1 MVCIILEIFMIP
13 NVQAATDQQYIR
25 VGLESRFKGQS
36 KINIKSKRIGMGY
49 CINNGFREEVDLVSN
64 SGFSFTP
71 AKGYFFSVQ
80 KDFKS
85 YSQAKQVVDSM
96 KELDVNAYPVI
107 LYRNTWNVYI
117 GGSADR
123 ESVKVQLGKV
133 TGRFGFTYSDIMKDN
148 QYRTLVEGEGDRF
161 LIDVDK
167 HMAYPQF
174 VSGTY
179 NTSGVPLLD
188 LESFRYRG
196 RIEIGRYKSDLLKAV
211 NIVNLEE
218 YLYGVVPGEVS
229 SSWPKEALKTQ
240 AVCARG
246 YAILKAGFRSDST
259 VGKPYKIDDTT
270 KSQVYKGY
278 NVETKA
284 TNQAVNETKGET
296 VTYNNKIISTYYS
309 STSGG
314 STENV
319 EDMWSIT
326 SPYLRSVPDLY
337 ENEPELK
344 PWVIKLSKSEIY
356 SKLLDRGMQVGS
368 VLDVIPEIRTSSG
381 RVYSLRIKGTKKSA
395 VLQTGTI
402 RSALSLY
409 STKFKVIKYGDK
421 PDTVVMQGSSGSERK
436 QISNSYVIDGN
447 YQVKKASQ
455 SLEQYIVL
463 SEDNRT
469 NFPRIV
475 PKNNNTIYFAGQG
488 YGHGV
493 GMSQSGAK
501 GMAEAGFTYKE
512 ILEHY
517 FTGTEV
523 R

>member
-1 MVCIILEIFMIP
+1 MLGTLMTP

-25 VGLESRFKGQS
+25 VGLESRFEDRS
-36 KINIKSKRIGMGY
+36 KITLKSTRIGMGY
-49 CINNGFREEVDLVSN
+49 CINNGFREEVNLVSN
-64 SGFSFTP
+64 SGFSYTP
-71 AKGYFFSVQ
+71 AKGYYFSIQ
-80 KDFKS
+80 NTFKN
-85 YSQAKQVVDSM
+85 YSQAMQVVKSM
-96 KELDVNAYPVI
+96 KQLDVNAYPVI
-107 LYRNTWNVYI
+107 LYRNTWKVYI
-117 GGSADR
+117 GGSTNKDNVLAQR
-123 ESVKVQLGKV
+123 NKIS
-133 TGRFGFTYSDIMKDN
+133 GRFGFTYSKVMEDN
-148 QYRTLVEGEGDRF
+148 KFRILVEGKEDHF
-161 LIDVDK
+161 LIDVDEHK
-167 HMAYPQF
+167 AYPQF
-174 VSGTY
+174 VSGSY
-179 NTSGVPLLD
+179 NASGVSLLD
-188 LESFRYRG
+188 LESYRYRG
-196 RIEIGRYKSDLLKAV
+196 RIEIGRYQNNLLTAV

-218 YLYGVVPGEVS
+218 YLYGVVPSEMS
-229 SSWPKEALKTQ
+229 SSWPQEALKAQ

-246 YAILKAGFRSDST
+246 YAILKAGFRSDSNAN
-259 VGKPYKIDDTT
+259 KPYKINDTT
-270 KSQVYKGY
+270 ESQVYKGY

-296 VTYNNKIISTYYS
+296 VTYNNRIVSTYYS

-319 EDMWSIT
+319 EDVWSIS

-356 SKLLDRGMQVGS
+356 SKLLDRGNNIGS
-368 VLDVIPEIRTSSG
+368 VLEVIPEIRTSAGS
-381 RVYSLRIKGTKKSA
+381 VYSLRIKGTRKSV

-402 RSALSLY
+402 RSTLSLY
-409 STKFKVIKYGDK
+409 STKFKVVEYGDR
-421 PDTVVMQGSSGSERK
+421 PDTVVMQGQSGKKTK

-469 NFPRIV
+469 NFPRIT
-475 PKNNNTIYFAGQG
+475 PKNKNTIYFAGQG

-501 GMAEAGFTYKE
+501 GMAKAGFTYKE

-517 FTGTEV
+517 FTGVKV

>member
-1 MVCIILEIFMIP
+1 MVCIILGMLTIP

-25 VGLESRFKGQS
+25 VGLESRFKNRS
-36 KINIKSKRIGMGY
+36 KITVKTKRIGMGY
-49 CINNGFREEVDLVSN
+49 SVNNGYREEVNLVSN
-64 SGFSFTP
+64 SGFSYSP
-71 AKGYFFSVQ
+71 AQGYYFSVQ

-85 YSQAKQVVDSM
+85 YSQAKQVVESM
-96 KELDVNAYPVI
+96 KQLDVIAYPVI
-107 LYRNTWNVYI
+107 VYRNTWNVYI
-117 GGSADR
+117 GGGTDK
-123 ESVKVQLGKV
+123 ESVKAQLGKV

-148 QYRTLVEGEGDRF
+148 QYRILVEGEEDRF
-161 LIDVDK
+161 LIDVNK

-179 NTSGVPLLD
+179 NSSGVPLLD
-188 LESFRYRG
+188 LDSYRYRG
-196 RIEIGRYKSDLLKAV
+196 RIEIGRYKSNSLTAV

-229 SSWPKEALKTQ
+229 SSWPKEALKAQ

-246 YAILKAGFRSDST
+246 YAILKAGFRSDSN
-259 VGKPYKIDDTT
+259 VDKPYKIDDTT

-278 NVETKA
+278 DVETKA

-296 VTYNNKIISTYYS
+296 VTYNNRIISTYYS

-319 EDMWSIT
+319 EDVWSIT

-337 ENEPELK
+337 ENEPALK

-368 VLDVIPEIRTSSG
+368 VLEVIPEIRTSSG
-381 RVYSLRIKGTKKSA
+381 RVYSLRIKGTKKNV
-395 VLQTGTI
+395 VLQSEII

-421 PDTVVMQGSSGSERK
+421 PDYVVMQGRSRSERK

-469 NFPRIV
+469 NFPRIT
-475 PKNNNTIYFAGQG
+475 PNNDNMIYFAGQG